1 MAPQNAQQFTTAWAI
16 RQERAFGRET
26 KTVTN
31 GQKKLQMGVSAKKDL
46 RIWEGGVACSG
57 RVRVVGATRRDDL
70 AEARSGLSALLS
82 WCAVRVSRLLRE
94 NVPWACWGDYGAMSQ
109 SWAGTMWMGKLP
121 KVRSSRSWWVT
132 TQMSEQPV
140 AFAAATAPR
149 SSRALVLG
157 DSRV

>member
-57 RVRVVGATRRDDL
+57 RVRVVGQPGATTLQKRVRASL
-70 AEARSGLSALLS
+70 PIV
-82 WCAVRVSRLLRE
+82 CA
-94 NVPWACWGDYGAMSQ
+94 A
-109 SWAGTMWMGKLP
+109 
-121 KVRSSRSWWVT
+121 
-132 TQMSEQPV
+132 
-140 AFAAATAPR
+140 
-149 SSRALVLG
+149 
-157 DSRV
+157 